1 MSNTIRIEATLEDF
15 ELVVANHSRG
25 KDFSKPAIEAIF
37 NEISSTMDNNED
49 AGAVSVSSWL
59 IAAGE
64 QTSRDLVEYNLH
76 LADDHTSELIDAASS
91 IDFDNEK
98 LAVALEN
105 EEGDLSSDDIW
116 KAFKDVLLE
125 NDDFI
130 LEAADILAEAAEE
143 RYTKLSNDNW
153 ITFS

>member
-1 MSNTIRIEATLEDF
+1 MSNTIRIEVTLEDF

-37 NEISSTMDNNED
+37 DEIASTMASNED
-49 AGAVSVSSWL
+49 TGAVSVSSWL

-76 LADDHTSELIDAASS
+76 LADDHTSELIDAARS

-153 ITFS
+153 MTFG